1 MEANTK
7 FVLKEFLRFILYGI
21 ITIALLLLVFGITH
35 FDFARSGSI
44 PELSL
49 TEFLQESLLFISVWI
64 FGYLAHKEKANGL
77 WLVTGF
83 LACMFIREL
92 DILFDM
98 IFHGAWKY
106 IAIPLAVFF
115 IFLALRNGI
124 QPVIDDLAGFM
135 QKKSYPISLLS
146 LILLLFVSRIF
157 GSLHLVKL
165 VSPPT
170 CQYAMKNFMEEG
182 IELLGYLHLF
192 LASCGYYYEYRI
204 KKRIADKQKN

>member
-1 MEANTK
+1 MEDNTK
-7 FVLKEFLRFILYGI
+7 FVLKEFLRFIIYAVS
-21 ITIALLLLVFGITH
+21 TILLLLLMFGITH
-35 FDFARSGSI
+35 LDFARVEYI

-49 TEFLQESLLFISVWI
+49 TEVLQEFLLFISVCI

-115 IFLALRNGI
+115 IFLALRKGI
-124 QPVIDDLAGFM
+124 QPVIDDLTRFM
-135 QKKSYPISLLS
+135 RKKSYPILLLS
-146 LILLLFVSRIF
+146 LLLLLFVSRIF
-157 GSLHLVKL
+157 GCLRLVEL

-182 IELLGYLHLF
+182 IELVSYFLLF
-192 LASCGYYYEYRI
+192 ISSCAYYYEYRI
-204 KKRIADKQKN
+204 KGRMK